1 MTSNGPEDFAQ
12 TEEFTS
18 EFVPTSND
26 TPEPSRPKF
35 SWEEDDGPS
44 SIVTTTSTLPGAPKP
59 SPAEPVSE
67 TAKKFEDSGKIDA
80 LALRKALID
89 HEEQRSSYQ
98 KSIDGWLGKTGL
110 LNPDEAAKAAQAER
124 ETAIASQSRWTE
136 AKKWYDEQRKSGAA
150 NAVDLGAIGNAIA
163 DYNPLALVSNATVDF
178 VGTKL
183 GRNIEDAKKR
193 QAEADAIIEGKKDP
207 FVQEIWRNTFENSAK
222 GVVNSLASSTIKS
235 VGYGYGF
242 AKQAIGLTSDATDN
256 SVYATGAAIEKWA
269 EKTFP
274 TDPARKEEWS
284 SVVGQGAGSM
294 LGLLTPAIGAKVVAQ
309 FGPRILYSATKGSMG
324 LPALA
329 EGATLAERTIEA
341 SRLAASGNIWAGRT
355 VGITGAMTTSA
366 EMSDEY
372 VKHQKAKG
380 EPVDPRKLVGLY
392 AMGLG
397 IGYTERLSID
407 AVLNRHGGSIL
418 AAGLVQMVEEGGQ
431 EFASQIMQNVAA
443 IGMYDDKRHWDD
455 NAWTGA
461 AVGAI
466 LGGAMG
472 GSSAL
477 MGKMGNKWDGDPE
490 APQVTTGDVNA
501 KMKTVAPAA
510 AIPAVPMASA
520 PAKPD
525 PLQPVA
531 PGASPA
537 PAVAAPIT
545 TGMDPAVLEELRQ
558 IDPEFAA
565 EAERIAKVSTG
576 TKTDVSP
583 AATSEV
589 PPTQPQDAPAIQP
602 MLDGPSQPGE
612 AGRTSVTTRTT
623 GAPSIP
629 DEIMA
634 ILRQTNPEMARKY
647 ESTPEQPN
655 VNISTSELMFGRQP
669 GNEGS
674 PEKLVQTLSKFS
686 ALDLFRVAEANGL
699 QVTEDGRP
707 LAQLPANELVD
718 GIVSATAAKMRSR
731 SAVVSRGGLVQES
744 IPAAVQVDE
753 PQEETVVR
761 LEDELPAIAAD
772 IEQFMIDSGINDVLS
787 DPEFRAAAQQVLDG
801 IDLAAA
807 VAGTIAARSQTAS
820 QAAPELSA
828 NIPAQNA
835 ENADAQVEPAVRG
848 YPQFVEML
856 AGKTPASKWASE
868 MGVDQAS
875 LDGLIQQALLDG
887 RLSMVGGK
895 PRRTPKAKVLPDA
908 PLQDAPQAVVKE
920 SRTTEAPAAPRP
932 TLTRAEEKRLEAVK
946 DELAYTHAKRLL
958 DTQSD
963 AGQFADA
970 LKTLRSDKKLTKAKM
985 AEVFKAYTGS
995 RKAPPKTKPKAI
1007 EALKTVRD
1015 QRAKKMA
1022 TAPIAQPVIPVARP
1036 VETISITTP
1045 YGDMEIA
1052 GQVEIVDISTLKK
1065 ATGSLQPRDR
1075 SRAESQETI
1084 RAIASKLDPAQ
1095 LMPSRVSDSGAPI
1108 VAADGTV
1115 ISGNGRVEAI
1125 RQVYANADL
1134 ASRAQAYREAIGDA
1148 GGIAQPVKIVRLPAM
1163 SRAELER
1170 FADLSNRSRISS
1182 MSATERAQR
1191 DAKAVGSDILGL
1203 YVGGPFTTV
1212 QNQDFYRAF
1221 VAKIPANERGAF
1233 SRDGVLSK
1241 EGEDRMSA
1249 AILAAAYGDPQMLS
1263 RMLEDTDDNIK
1274 SITGAM
1280 RDSAGAFIRQK
1291 AAIASG
1297 QASPKFDITPQVS
1310 EVAKRIADLRDR
1322 GITPREFLAQMD
1334 AFTTVDPIVESLLVA
1349 FYNEKM
1355 SRQLSREKLTEILT
1369 RYANEATKHADGGLF
1384 EDTTKPKDIIGIA
1397 RSRALEGERLA
1408 LEQTDIFS
1416 ASQGAALRGNAGDRG
1431 TGSGSGVDGRGQGSS
1446 QGQNPQ
1452 ALIEENTKPLDQI
1465 TLPIDPAA
1473 SNEQKLAQVAR
1484 LTAENK
1490 PILDAQLKELDAE
1503 LGTESNANT
1512 KKDAT
1517 ILEKASRP
1525 SILAKKPWHGVEHI
1539 RDTLRFQTKID
1550 QFSQIETAVS
1560 KMLANGY
1567 SIVKVDTEKMLAPKE
1582 WGWRFAGLDLRAPNG
1597 QLIEWYLIFRSMY
1610 AAKKEGHKIFEKWR
1624 NETPETIEGRKEEY
1638 FQDIQRS
1645 FALYQGAFEDGLR
1658 ASGYAGLED
1667 AKADIAKLSASL
1679 PKTAAKLAAIS
1690 SGTGGVNS
1698 DVQGASGPGLNTP
1711 MGPDSTRQ
1719 RPVSSSSNTS
1729 GGLSGTGAS
1738 FAFQSAQ
1745 RPKIHVVKPISG
1757 QFSHDIETDAI
1768 ESAYKA
1774 IGAGNTVVVTP
1785 SVVNRTLDVLRDM
1798 SASAPDG
1805 VGVGT
1810 IVKVRPSGGDK
1821 VELIVRLTDGRV
1833 VPLFASARAILGPQ
1847 SARGFYVNL
1856 PDREHGVSAL
1866 IVVTNYTDNLVVGSQ
1881 LARISGTYVHE
1892 TIHALRAQ
1900 GRIEDV
1906 VWQRFVD
1913 HAYAS
1918 GVLEMSFQRL
1928 QEANGGS
1935 PTNDKSSIGAF
1946 YTDFYERQPGAT
1958 DEIVQERLDQ
1968 EAAAHFAELATHG
1981 FWDADT
1987 LAPVQDILDGI
1998 ESGAFNQVA
2007 RGRELE
2013 DAAFAMGGRSNVT
2026 DALGYYSK
2034 AIEAARGLKQA
2045 KGTPEQMLA
2054 QLKAAGVKQAELDAT
2069 GLTEFLQAKSAR
2081 PEPDAL
2087 NPEAE
2092 ATESSRVLAETPEYK
2107 QAEAAA
2113 VKAFDRDLTENE
2125 SRYFDTEYNDDG
2137 DSIPIDD
2144 DAKPSLYRSDR
2155 FSILPAT
2162 VAAVEAG
2169 VTSIGFDLSLSQSV
2183 TSASRYGTIMIN
2195 GEKKKVRVA
2204 DHERQ
2209 SSLHDRAD
2217 FNIAPGGLTPFEFFE
2232 ELISLKDRPTS
2243 TKKSAPTI
2251 TRDAIVQHLEAN
2263 RVEVKE
2269 VQYGTTEI
2277 RPGTRVVSREDWA
2290 KENGF
2295 DTSKMP
2301 LKFYA
2306 IDDDGK
2312 PLGGGST
2319 YANAANLLLVKRAKW
2334 NAHSLD
2340 PSNPTYRETV
2350 LHLPEDKPSF
2360 EQFLKARQDAGYAY
2374 PDPTPDMMA
2383 RYRAEYDAGG
2393 WRSLARGQQ
2402 EAWRGAA
2409 DSTFRSGHFPEP
2421 NIVGHLMTSMVKDAD
2436 GRPVYLIDQIQSDWG
2451 QRLRDKG
2458 VRDEEKIA
2466 RLEQQY
2472 KDAKTALDAN
2482 ELRWH
2487 DVLTDKEVTQAD
2499 KGVVFADPAK
2509 NDLVSEHKA
2518 LRANIELLFAELR
2531 TEKAATPGHPLVN
2544 TTDQWTNT
2552 TLRRAIRQA
2561 AEQGAH
2567 SIAIPSG
2574 DTVLSYNPEGSSGP
2588 SGMRGFYGT
2597 SSKEG
2602 IVPKNLRNLLTK
2614 IDKNSPKPTRV
2625 EKLDAPSKGMT
2636 NKGDL
2641 KISDGGT
2648 DFGFTVFELTDAV
2661 KRAVLDEGQPM
2672 FAFNG
2677 RTTSP
2682 NELSIQDKIANMDA
2696 VRGLISGM
2704 PTIDAPETRPLNDQF
2719 DMVVYRS
2726 GQYVRYDVVKKG
2738 EAVAD
2743 ADGNINSVGSYLV
2756 KPAQRLDELGV
2767 EVTNAALQEAYQ
2779 RQGIGTTVY
2788 DAIAADF
2795 EAVGGVVPSP
2805 DDQLSDAA
2813 KAFWAQRRDATILK
2827 RRITNELGENEDG
2840 IPVRTER
2847 RLAGLDD
2854 QGSLVD
2860 STSEG
2865 TAEGRSET
2873 QDVPGSG
2880 ETSLEDGSESR
2891 DGVRALDWDWK
2902 DQVEAVKGRGWME
2915 PEAKAERQKMQGW
2928 NVKGWHGTTRDFEI
2942 PDPFRGIFGY
2952 HVSIGTPRA
2961 SNLRLGFGDN
2971 ALERMVLKSAPKAA
2985 DAQIQPVM
2993 VRAESQL
3000 RLPHFDWDNPKSWL
3014 KAVKAKRYAGSSEF
3028 RDYILANEAS
3038 MPMERG
3044 EDFRKWIINALE
3056 ASGHDSIIYK
3066 SRYEDA
3072 GRDSLFVW
3080 DARNVRSQLDLFDE
3094 RAENDAGLT
3103 ASRAYL
3109 RQDLEDLVNGLIE
3122 ETVSTLPRN
3131 RSNGSMSTEQVFQA
3145 MLEPMYAVGGRKS
3158 LDSSPEARKARAEE
3172 MGFDTSKV
3180 WYHGTTKAGFSAFDP
3195 SLAGEA
3201 AGKQSA
3207 GLFFTENRRNAA
3219 TYSGPDREAKIS
3231 SDEDFDPRYDGESG
3245 IYSVYIKPGKQL
3257 VVDWGG
3263 NNWDEGPAGYTLDRE
3278 AINAQKAGYD
3288 SLLVKNVS
3296 DEGPH
3301 GQGYNWG
3308 EQTLVVFDPKNIRSV
3323 NAMFDPD
3330 KSDSANIMY
3339 AFNGKRTSTE
3349 AERAALADK
3358 FDKQFAGTSA
3368 PALDKIITDLKQ
3380 SIGLVTTQGLWGMT
3394 VRQETANPDG
3404 STTVRQKRLRPSKRM
3419 RAMFRPSSGVI
3430 SLRLSRDISAIAHE
3444 GGHALEQKLGDDLS
3458 TLKEAH
3464 RAVLE
3469 AQAYPGAQ
3477 DKLSEGFAEWFKAYI
3492 VDGNHAKT
3500 VAPEFTEAFEDLVDS
3515 EMPGTLAQLIEVQS
3529 AYAAHIKL
3537 SPLQSLSNDL
3547 VSTYENNT
3555 WAELNEPGF
3564 IDSVPGRLS
3573 TAYTATIDALHPLNL
3588 MVRRLLEVADK
3599 NGVRDHENKPIS
3611 VATHENPYKLSRL
3624 FADAYSRGRM
3634 WLENGIA
3641 DYGSDVVASRSLH
3654 DAMTTL
3660 FKGEKWNK
3668 QTYKDFGAYLVSR
3681 RAVAEY
3687 DLLAQKQSALQQIDT
3702 TLDAVDKARPMVA
3715 DRAAKDA
3722 AIAERRQNAVI
3733 REQTLLSDR
3742 RRQLSSARTQ
3752 MQNLQVRLSDLIDDR
3767 DLGNTLANQ
3776 TETASQMAI
3785 RRQRSI
3791 GIASRDASRMSREIE
3806 ALELEVDEREVGLSM
3821 ISNEA
3826 EQAQDAATASRQ
3838 RVEQLDALTARLR
3851 KERAQRAD
3859 LGASRPP
3866 TLQPREFHAEVI
3878 ARVEADTPQFV
3889 EASKIVY
3896 EWTHQLLKVR
3906 RQAGFLTQ
3914 EQFDVLAQRRDWY
3927 VPFQRDMSD
3936 VAPEAVFTG
3945 ETGVKKWSPFKKF
3958 DGSDRAIINPLE
3970 VLSQQAYTTAQQVAF
3985 NDIVVSMSK
3994 LAERAGSGGGQIIET
4009 LTQATSAEAN
4019 SATFDKIRNTAVAL
4033 GIDPIDAHLIVQSM
4047 EQNFSDADVQLIW
4060 SPENKGPM
4068 ALPTLPM
4075 WRNGERIM
4083 VRMPDPEFGK
4093 MVFDAVNG
4101 MGKEARNMLDR
4112 IGGGFSTALRVGVT
4126 THPDFIL
4133 GNLLRDIPAMFI
4145 IAGAIPGVA
4154 HAKGLYHYV
4163 KNTDTAR
4170 LYNEAGGIMGG
4181 ANVAATRKSDRRVD
4195 VLSLKNKGFTF
4206 ELRKFWHII
4215 EAVET
4220 AGRMGV
4226 FAHAMKQAKS
4236 HNPKL
4241 TNMQA
4246 AQEAAYVARDV
4257 IDFGR
4262 RGSKSAAM
4270 MRVVTF
4276 MNAHVQGMDKAQR
4289 LFKADSDR
4297 GSVMTKQIGLVLKR
4311 ESGAPLSRNEERA
4324 LGDAYKGLVRLTL
4337 FTAFALACVGMMWD
4351 DPEYKDIKD
4360 QTKNKH
4366 NWVKLWGQWT
4376 RWPLPFELALPTRYV
4391 EIIADKIAGRN
4402 EEMAKRLAASTF
4414 DALAPPIMPQ
4424 ILNLATGVVANHDNF
4439 RGRPIVGEHLQGLD
4453 PALRFDAY
4461 TSQLSIDMAKAVQA
4475 TGVPRNWVPSPKM
4488 IDFLITSGGAY
4499 WGKEAQ
4505 NIYSGGKKAL
4515 GMSNREAWQ
4524 WTDLPVVRRV
4534 TGVPAQQS
4542 RSIEGFYKLV
4552 GSSGGELS
4560 SAATSY
4566 KNYIDK
4572 QGQPE
4577 AAAVYLSRLQPEER
4591 AYAFLM
4597 QHRSADEKRSHP
4609 LERLKIAD
4617 ATLRDMRKEMIL
4629 DTLTDKNRK
4638 GKREWDTKV
4647 VLSPAKQTEVH
4658 DILQKLGALET
4669 WNAMVLMKR
4678 PGWEDGKM
4686 YDPKPLEA
4694 VLKAASPDVYR
4705 ILEARRAKAK
4715 MPDWDQVRRDWPKK
4729 REDLLK
4735 EAAKPL

>member
-1 MTSNGPEDFAQ
+1 MTSNGPEDFAH

-18 EFVPTSND
+18 EFVPTSNE
-26 TPEPSRPKF
+26 TPDAPPRPKF
-35 SWEEDDGPS
+35 SWEEEGPS
-44 SIVTTTSTLPGAPKP
+44 SIVTTTSTIPGTTAPKP

-772 IEQFMIDSGINDVLS
+772 IEQFMVYSGINDVLT
-787 DPEFRAAAQQVLDG
+787 DPEFREAAQQVLDG

-1624 NETPETIEGRKEEY
+1624 NETPQTIEGRKEEY

-1798 SASAPDG
+1798 SASAPAG

-1810 IVKVRPSGGDK
+1810 IAKIRPMGGDAVKV
-1821 VELIVRLTDGRV
+1821 VIRLTDGRDV
-1833 VPLFASARAILGPQ
+1833 AIALSARALLGAQ
-1847 SARGFYVNL
+1847 SARGFSVGL
-1856 PDREHGVSAL
+1856 PSGLVPENDLRSLV
-1866 IVVTNYTDNLVVGSQ
+1866 VVTNYTDNLVVGSQ
-1881 LARISGTYVHE
+1881 LARIAGTYVHE
-1892 TIHALRAQ
+1892 TVHALRKL
-1900 GRIEDV
+1900 GLIPDV
-1906 VWQRFVD
+1906 VWQRFVN

-1918 GVLEMSFQRL
+1918 GALELSFQRL

-1998 ESGAFNQVA
+1998 ESGAFSRVA
-2007 RGRELE
+2007 QERELE
-2013 DAAFAMGGRSNVT
+2013 DA
-2026 DALGYYSK
+2026 
-2034 AIEAARGLKQA
+2034 E
-2045 KGTPEQMLA
+2045 
-2054 QLKAAGVKQAELDAT
+2054 
-2069 GLTEFLQAKSAR
+2069 
-2081 PEPDAL
+2081 
-2087 NPEAE
+2087 
-2092 ATESSRVLAETPEYK
+2092 
-2107 QAEAAA
+2107 
-2113 VKAFDRDLTENE
+2113 
-2125 SRYFDTEYNDDG
+2125 
-2137 DSIPIDD
+2137 
-2144 DAKPSLYRSDR
+2144 
-2155 FSILPAT
+2155 
-2162 VAAVEAG
+2162 
-2169 VTSIGFDLSLSQSV
+2169 
-2183 TSASRYGTIMIN
+2183 
-2195 GEKKKVRVA
+2195 
-2204 DHERQ
+2204 
-2209 SSLHDRAD
+2209 
-2217 FNIAPGGLTPFEFFE
+2217 
-2232 ELISLKDRPTS
+2232 
-2243 TKKSAPTI
+2243 
-2251 TRDAIVQHLEAN
+2251 
-2263 RVEVKE
+2263 
-2269 VQYGTTEI
+2269 
-2277 RPGTRVVSREDWA
+2277 
-2290 KENGF
+2290 
-2295 DTSKMP
+2295 
-2301 LKFYA
+2301 
-2306 IDDDGK
+2306 
-2312 PLGGGST
+2312 
-2319 YANAANLLLVKRAKW
+2319 
-2334 NAHSLD
+2334 
-2340 PSNPTYRETV
+2340 
-2350 LHLPEDKPSF
+2350 
-2360 EQFLKARQDAGYAY
+2360 
-2374 PDPTPDMMA
+2374 
-2383 RYRAEYDAGG
+2383 
-2393 WRSLARGQQ
+2393 
-2402 EAWRGAA
+2402 
-2409 DSTFRSGHFPEP
+2409 
-2421 NIVGHLMTSMVKDAD
+2421 
-2436 GRPVYLIDQIQSDWG
+2436 
-2451 QRLRDKG
+2451 
-2458 VRDEEKIA
+2458 
-2466 RLEQQY
+2466 
-2472 KDAKTALDAN
+2472 
-2482 ELRWH
+2482 
-2487 DVLTDKEVTQAD
+2487 
-2499 KGVVFADPAK
+2499 
-2509 NDLVSEHKA
+2509 
-2518 LRANIELLFAELR
+2518 
-2531 TEKAATPGHPLVN
+2531 
-2544 TTDQWTNT
+2544 
-2552 TLRRAIRQA
+2552 
-2561 AEQGAH
+2561 
-2567 SIAIPSG
+2567 
-2574 DTVLSYNPEGSSGP
+2574 
-2588 SGMRGFYGT
+2588 
-2597 SSKEG
+2597 
-2602 IVPKNLRNLLTK
+2602 
-2614 IDKNSPKPTRV
+2614 
-2625 EKLDAPSKGMT
+2625 
-2636 NKGDL
+2636 
-2641 KISDGGT
+2641 
-2648 DFGFTVFELTDAV
+2648 
-2661 KRAVLDEGQPM
+2661 
-2672 FAFNG
+2672 FAFNAD
-2677 RTTSP
+2677 TT
-2682 NELSIQDKIANMDA
+2682 LSE
-2696 VRGLISGM
+2696 R
-2704 PTIDAPETRPLNDQF
+2704 
-2719 DMVVYRS
+2719 
-2726 GQYVRYDVVKKG
+2726 
-2738 EAVAD
+2738 
-2743 ADGNINSVGSYLV
+2743 INQ
-2756 KPAQRLDELGV
+2756 A
-2767 EVTNAALQEAYQ
+2767 
-2779 RQGIGTTVY
+2779 
-2788 DAIAADF
+2788 
-2795 EAVGGVVPSP
+2795 
-2805 DDQLSDAA
+2805 
-2813 KAFWAQRRDATILK
+2813 
-2827 RRITNELGENEDG
+2827 LGENTDG
-2840 IPVRTER
+2840 NPVRTER

-2860 STSEG
+2860 GTSESA
-2865 TAEGRSET
+2865 AEGRSQAT
-2873 QDVPGSG
+2873 DVPGSS
-2880 ETSLEDGSESR
+2880 ETSLEDGSEGR
-2891 DGVRALDWDWK
+2891 DGVRTLDWDWK
-2902 DQVEAVKGRGWME
+2902 SQVEAVKGRGWMD
-2915 PEAKAERQKMQGW
+2915 PESIAQRQRMQGY

-2942 PDPFRGIFGY
+2942 PDPNRGIFGY

-2971 ALERMVLKSAPKAA
+2971 ALERAILKSAPKAA

-3000 RLPHFDWDNPKSWL
+3000 RLPHFDWDDPKSWI
-3014 KAVKAKRYAGSSEF
+3014 KAVKAKRYAGSAEF
-3028 RDYILANEAS
+3028 RGYILANEAS
-3038 MPMERG
+3038 MPTERG
-3044 EDFRKWIINALE
+3044 EAFRQWIINALE
-3056 ASGHDSIIYK
+3056 TSGHDSIIYK

-3103 ASRAYL
+3103 ASRQYL
-3109 RQDLEDLVNGLIE
+3109 ENDLSDLINGLIE
-3122 ETVSTLPRN
+3122 ETVDTLPRG
-3131 RSNGSMSTEQVFQA
+3131 RMGMTTDQAFQA
-3145 MLEPMYAVGGRKS
+3145 MLDPVAAPMFAMGGRRD
-3158 LDSSPEARKARAEE
+3158 LDMSPEARKARAQE

-3180 WYHGTTKAGFSAFDP
+3180 WYHVTDAEFDQFSNDVLGGNTARTAD
-3195 SLAGEA
+3195 SEA
-3201 AGKQSA
+3201 ALESA
-3207 GLFFTENRRNAA
+3207 RLGTWFTTEPERVADMTVSDIEGGRTIPAYVRGNFYDKDGTIDLEYVIDVLQKRLDKRGEGAAERWRNDLIKK
-3219 TYSGPDREAKIS
+3219 G
-3231 SDEDFDPRYDGESG
+3231 YDGIRVIDTEFGGESL
-3245 IYSVYIKPGKQL
+3245 I
-3257 VVDWGG
+3257 
-3263 NNWDEGPAGYTLDRE
+3263 
-3278 AINAQKAGYD
+3278 
-3288 SLLVKNVS
+3288 
-3296 DEGPH
+3296 
-3301 GQGYNWG
+3301 
-3308 EQTLVVFDPKNIRSV
+3308 VFDPKNIRSV
-3323 NAMFDPD
+3323 NAMFDPE
-3330 KSDSANIMY
+3330 KSDSPNIMY
-3339 AFNGKRTSTE
+3339 AFNGRRTSTE

-3358 FDKQFAGTSA
+3358 FDEKFAGQSA
-3368 PALDKIITDLKQ
+3368 PALNKIITDLKQ
-3380 SIGLVTTQGLWGMT
+3380 SLGIVTTQGLWGMT
-3394 VRQETANPDG
+3394 VKQSTPNADG
-3404 STTVRQKRLRPSKRM
+3404 TTTVREKRLRPSSRM
-3419 RAMFRPSSGVI
+3419 RGMFRPKTGAI
-3430 SLRLSRDISAIAHE
+3430 SVRMSRDISVIAHE
-3444 GGHALEQKLGDDLS
+3444 GGHALEMKLGDDLAA
-3458 TLKEAH
+3458 LKEAH

-3492 VDGNHAKT
+3492 VDSEHAKT
-3500 VAPEFTEAFEDLVDS
+3500 VAPEFADAFEDLIDG
-3515 EMPGTLAQLIEVQS
+3515 EMPGALAQLIEVQS

-3537 SPLQSLSNDL
+3537 SPLQSLSADL

-3555 WAELNEPGF
+3555 WAELNEPGLAES
-3564 IDSVPGRLS
+3564 IPGRLS
-3573 TAYTATIDALHPLNL
+3573 TAYTATIDALHPLNM
-3588 MVRRLLEVADK
+3588 MVKRLLEVADD
-3599 NGVRDHENKPIS
+3599 NGVRDQDGKPIS
-3611 VATHENPYKLSRL
+3611 VKTHENPYKLSRL
-3624 FADAYSRGRM
+3624 FADSYSRGRM

-3641 DYGSDVVASRSLH
+3641 DYGSTVIKSRSLH
-3654 DAMTTL
+3654 DAMNTL
-3660 FKGEKWNK
+3660 FKGEKWDK
-3668 QTYKDFGAYLVSR
+3668 QTYKDFGAYLISR

-3687 DLLAQKQSALQQIDT
+3687 DLLAQKQAALAKIDT
-3702 TLDAVDKARPMVA
+3702 TLDAVGKARPMVA

-3722 AIAERRQNAVI
+3722 AIAERRQAAVI
-3733 REQTLLSDR
+3733 REQTLLQDR

-3752 MQNLQVRLSDLIDDR
+3752 MQNLQVRLSDLMDDR
-3767 DLGNTLANQ
+3767 DLGQALANQ
-3776 TETASQMAI
+3776 TETASDMAA
-3785 RRQRSI
+3785 RRNRSI
-3791 GIASRDASRMSREIE
+3791 SIASRDAARLSREIE
-3806 ALELEVDEREVGLSM
+3806 ALELEVDEREVGVSM

-3826 EQAQDAATASRQ
+3826 EQAQEAATASRQ

-3866 TLQPREFHAEVI
+3866 TMQPREFHEKIIAEV
-3878 ARVEADTPQFV
+3878 EAKTPHFAD
-3889 EASKIVY
+3889 ASKIVY

-3914 EQFDVLAQRRDWY
+3914 EQFDVLAQRKDWY
-3927 VPFQRDMSD
+3927 VPFHRDMSD
-3936 VAPEAVFTG
+3936 IAPEAVFTG
-3945 ETGVKKWSPFKKF
+3945 ETGPKKWSPFKKF
-3958 DGSDRAIINPLE
+3958 DGSDRAIVNPLE
-3970 VLSQQAYTTAQQVAF
+3970 VLSQQSYTTAQQIAF
-3985 NDIVVSMSK
+3985 NDIIVSMSN
-3994 LAERAGSGGGQIIET
+3994 LANRVGAGSGQILET

-4019 SATFDKIRNTAVAL
+4019 SATFDKIKNTAIAL
-4033 GIDPIDAHLIVQSM
+4033 GIDPVDAHLIVQSM
-4047 EQNFSDADVQLIW
+4047 EQNFSDADVQMIW

-4075 WRNGERIM
+4075 WRNGERIL

-4101 MGKEARNMLDR
+4101 MGKEARNILDR
-4112 IGGGFSTALRVGVT
+4112 VGGGFSTALRVGVT

-4145 IAGAIPGVA
+4145 ISGAIPGVA

-4163 KNTDTAR
+4163 KNTETAR

-4181 ANVAATRKSDRRVD
+4181 ANVAATRKSDSRVD

-4206 ELRKFWHII
+4206 ELRKFWHVI

-4226 FAHAMKQAKS
+4226 FAHALKQAKIHDPS
-4236 HNPKL
+4236 L
-4241 TNMQA
+4241 TPMQA

-4276 MNAHVQGMDKAQR
+4276 MNAHIQGMDKAQR

-4297 GSVMTKQIGLVLKR
+4297 GSVMAKQIGLVLKR

-4324 LGDAYKGLVRLTL
+4324 LADAYKALIRLSL
-4337 FTAFALACVGMMWD
+4337 FTAFSLALIGMMWD

-4647 VLSPAKQTEVH
+4647 VLSPTKQTEVH
-4658 DILQKLGALET
+4658 GILQKLGALEG

-4705 ILEARRAKAK
+4705 ILEARRAKTK
-4715 MPDWDQVRRDWPKK
+4715 MPDWDQVRRDWPKM